1 MKRFY
6 SKKYNKT
13 VNMLRAGE
21 YYASKNG
28 EILHTV
34 LGSCIATCI
43 YDQEKKIGGMNH
55 YLLPGMI
62 HPDEIMASEI
72 GRYGMYAMELLVGEL
87 IKYGAK
93 RENLAAKIFG
103 GGNVLKFR
111 KSDGD
116 VTDSNIRFAKKFLEL
131 EGIPLQKEDVGGYN
145 GRKIMFFTDT
155 AKVLLKRFDMKK
167 DMETF
172 NKEKSYKSLI
182 FRKRK
187 AKPSDSSIILF

>member
-13 VNMLRAGE
+13 VNVLRVGE
-21 YYASKNG
+21 YYASENG
-28 EILHTV
+28 EILHTI

-62 HPDEIMASEI
+62 HPDEIMASEV
-72 GRYGMYAMELLVGEL
+72 GRYGMYAMELLIGEL
-87 IKYGAK
+87 IKHGAK
-93 RENLAAKIFG
+93 RKNLAAKVFG
-103 GGNVLKFR
+103 GGNILEFR
-111 KSDGD
+111 KSNGD
-116 VTDSNIRFAKKFLEL
+116 VTDSNIRFAKKCLEL
-131 EGIPLQKEDVGGYN
+131 EGIPIQKEDLGGYH

-167 DMETF
+167 EIKTL
-172 NKEKSYKSLI
+172 NEEKAYKTLI

-187 AKPSDSSIILF
+187 AKPDSSVILF

>member
-34 LGSCIATCI
+34 IGSCIATCI
-43 YDQEKKIGGMNH
+43 YDHEKKIGGMNH

-62 HPDEIMASEI
+62 RPDEIVVSEV
-72 GRYGMYAMELLVGEL
+72 GRYGMYAMELLIGEL

-93 RENLAAKIFG
+93 RKNLAAKVFG

-111 KSDGD
+111 KADGD
-116 VTDSNIRFAKKFLEL
+116 VTGSNIRFAKKFLEL
-131 EGIPLQKEDVGGYN
+131 EGIPIQKEDLGGYK

-155 AKVLLKRFDMKK
+155 AKVLLKKFDMKK
-167 DMETF
+167 DIETF
-172 NKEKSYKSLI
+172 SEEKSYKSLI

-187 AKPSDSSIILF
+187 AKLPDSSIILF